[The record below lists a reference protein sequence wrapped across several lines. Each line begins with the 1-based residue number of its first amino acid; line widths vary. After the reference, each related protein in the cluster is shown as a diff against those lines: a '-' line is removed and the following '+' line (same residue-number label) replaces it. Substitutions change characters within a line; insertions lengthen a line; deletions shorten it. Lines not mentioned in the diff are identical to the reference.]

1 MPTAVMWSSFY
12 QTLNV
17 TKEVAE
23 INLGRDL
30 VQQYF
35 DNEKFQ
41 EIAKAINDCKVIYK
55 GDGGA
60 FTYQDINEFL
70 GFFDELGLYH
80 RRKAL
85 DYEIVDNFFGGM
97 ILEAFIYKEFEDY
110 IGDLSIHSEEDHA
123 LENVLTLGSKLAS
136 DPRRSRQVAI

>member
-17 TKEVAE
+17 TKGVAE

-85 DYEIVDNFFGGM
+85 DYEIVDHRCSGFFYPPSNNNLCM
-97 ILEAFIYKEFEDY
+97 RANDVSL
-110 IGDLSIHSEEDHA
+110 
-123 LENVLTLGSKLAS
+123 
-136 DPRRSRQVAI
+136 

>member
-17 TKEVAE
+17 TKGVAE

-41 EIAKAINDCKVIYK
+41 EIAKAINDCKVI
-55 GDGGA
+55 
-60 FTYQDINEFL
+60 
-70 GFFDELGLYH
+70 
-80 RRKAL
+80 
-85 DYEIVDNFFGGM
+85 
-97 ILEAFIYKEFEDY
+97 
-110 IGDLSIHSEEDHA
+110 
-123 LENVLTLGSKLAS
+123 
-136 DPRRSRQVAI
+136 